1 MINHRAIILETLLLI
16 EKEEDYSHHIIRDV
30 LDKYDYLP
38 KQERSFIKRVTE
50 GTLERKIELMYV
62 IDRFSKVKCTKMK
75 PVIRLILEMSVYQLL
90 YMDAI
95 PDSAVCNEAVK
106 LSGKKGFHN
115 LKGFVNG
122 VLRTIL
128 RNKDTIEYPDIN
140 QDAVAYLSVRYS
152 MPEWI
157 VRLFL
162 KEHGAENTEK
172 MLMSFL
178 EKKSTMI
185 RINQSKIEKEKL
197 LSLLLAEQVTVRE
210 SKLLPYALKI
220 SGMDQ
225 ISEMST
231 FKKGYFQ
238 VQDISSMLVC
248 ELAGIRE
255 EQTVLDVCAA
265 PGGKAMHA
273 ADILHGTGKVIAC
286 DVSAQK
292 VALIDEHVSRYRYEN
307 VETLERDAR
316 IFSEEFRELAD
327 VLLVDVPCSGLG
339 IMGRKNDIKY
349 RLDKERLDSLSTLQK
364 EIVTNVAGYVKPGG
378 TIMYSTCTI
387 RQAENEE
394 MVSYILENLPFEAV
408 DFYDSLPQGL
418 KLESAKNG
426 YAQFLPGIHG
436 TDGFFI
442 ARFRRKG

>member
-106 LSGKKGFHN
+106 LSAKKGFHN

-273 ADILHGTGKVIAC
+273 ADT
-286 DVSAQK
+286 
-292 VALIDEHVSRYRYEN
+292 
-307 VETLERDAR
+307 
-316 IFSEEFRELAD
+316 
-327 VLLVDVPCSGLG
+327 
-339 IMGRKNDIKY
+339 
-349 RLDKERLDSLSTLQK
+349 
-364 EIVTNVAGYVKPGG
+364 
-378 TIMYSTCTI
+378 
-387 RQAENEE
+387 
-394 MVSYILENLPFEAV
+394 VSYTHLTLPTKA
-408 DFYDSLPQGL
+408 
-418 KLESAKNG
+418 
-426 YAQFLPGIHG
+426 
-436 TDGFFI
+436 
-442 ARFRRKG
+442 